1 MTDYNSILLI
11 IKAVIGLIAIVGLT
25 VYVLRPLVKS
35 LSGIENRLE
44 TTLPMGRNRVQEE
57 EMEIP
62 TSKPAEIS
70 KQKIIKVALEDP
82 IKTTQLVRNWLREKK

>member
-11 IKAVIGLIAIVGLT
+11 VKAIIGLIVIVGLT
-25 VYVLRPLVKS
+25 IYVLRPLVKN
-35 LSGIENRLE
+35 LSSTEDRMVRS
-44 TTLPMGRNRVQEE
+44 LPMHHRLQEE

-62 TSKPAEIS
+62 TSNPADVS

-82 IKTTQLVRNWLREKK
+82 IKTTQLVKNWLREKK